1 MVFILLSVLLFSYN
15 NVLWKK
21 NLKFISIPFL
31 VSYRAFFTSSI
42 SLAILFG
49 FFTFEG
55 LSMIAFMKITIGS
68 FFGVLGLFSM
78 VAVIKKVSL
87 QWLGIYNLLGVVFT
101 ILYLWLFDA
110 MVIKELRFGLF
121 VIVLGFCC
129 FLYVNKE
136 TQLKIS
142 FKQHLLLV
150 LMTFS
155 YSCSAILHWKNLRLN
170 FSPLYIIANQ
180 EALVFLVGLV
190 FTFQKRSGILF
201 KTDLKKYFKQV
212 FFMSVVVFLAIL
224 CSFLG
229 IKETNPI
236 ISSLLFLAAPVTTIL
251 FSAFFFKEKL
261 SFLNIVFIMVILS
274 GAFVLQYQTF

>member
-15 NVLWKK
+15 NVLWKR

-31 VSYRAFFTSSI
+31 ISYRAFFTSSI

-55 LSMIAFMKITIGS
+55 LSMAAFIKITVGS

-78 VAVIKKVSL
+78 LAVLKKGSL

-101 ILYLWLFDA
+101 ILYLWLFDTV
-110 MVIKELRFGLF
+110 VIKEVVFGLV
-121 VIVLGFCC
+121 VIVIGFGC
-129 FLYVNKE
+129 FLFVNKE
-136 TQLKIS
+136 TQLKITI
-142 FKQHLLLV
+142 KQHVLLL

-155 YSCSAILHWKNLRLN
+155 YSCSSILHWKNLQLN
-170 FSPLYIIANQ
+170 FSPLIIIANQ
-180 EALVFLVGLV
+180 EGLVFLVGLV
-190 FTFQKRSGILF
+190 FTFQNSEGILI
-201 KTDLKKYFKQV
+201 KTHLKKYFKKV
-212 FFMSVVVFLAIL
+212 LFMSVVVFLAIL

-251 FSAFFFKEKL
+251 FSTYFFKEKL
-261 SFLNIVFIMVILS
+261 SFLNVVFILVILS
-274 GAFVLQYQTF
+274 GAFILQYQTV

>member
-15 NVLWKK
+15 NVLWKR
-21 NLKFISIPFL
+21 NLEFISTPFL
-31 VSYRAFFTSSI
+31 ISYRAFFTSSI

-55 LSMIAFMKITIGS
+55 LSMAAFIKITVGS

-78 VAVIKKVSL
+78 LAVLKKGSL

-101 ILYLWLFDA
+101 ILYLWLFDTV
-110 MVIKELRFGLF
+110 VIKEVVFGLV
-121 VIVLGFCC
+121 VIVIGFGC
-129 FLYVNKE
+129 FLFVNKE
-136 TQLKIS
+136 TQLKITI
-142 FKQHLLLV
+142 KQHVLLL

-155 YSCSAILHWKNLRLN
+155 YSCSSILHWKNLQLN
-170 FSPLYIIANQ
+170 FSPLIIIANQ
-180 EALVFLVGLV
+180 EGLVFLVGLV
-190 FTFQKRSGILF
+190 FTFQNSEGILI
-201 KTDLKKYFKQV
+201 KTHLKKYFKKV
-212 FFMSVVVFLAIL
+212 LFMSVVVFLAIL

-251 FSAFFFKEKL
+251 FSTYFFKEKL
-261 SFLNIVFIMVILS
+261 SFLNVVFILVILS
-274 GAFVLQYQTF
+274 GAFILQYQTV